1 MKNLL
6 IFSLV
11 LLLASCKDS
20 QNKSAPQEKPLRE
33 QIEVA
38 YNSSDWETVVALTDS
53 VIQSGEPYSDLI
65 LAYAQSWRELG
76 YPEKSV
82 QFILGVVNNED
93 VTTPKEYL
101 YHELGVCLSSL
112 GKYDEAIS
120 AYHRSYSINAEYV
133 RPLVGLADAYEHKGD
148 IDKARA
154 YYYIA
159 GILLFEHNCIDETL
173 SVAARCLEIAPD
185 HHQSWEL
192 MSKYYNMV
200 HDYEREDSCLQRMK
214 TLKSKKS

>member
-1 MKNLL
+1 MKKLF

-82 QFILGVVNNED
+82 QFILGVVDNED

-120 AYHRSYSINAEYV
+120 AFSLSNSLNIVYP
-133 RPLVGLADAYEHKGD
+133 RPLIGLADAYEHKGD
-148 IDKARA
+148 MEKAVE
-154 YYYIA
+154 YYYNA
-159 GILLFEHNCIDETL
+159 GMLLYEQKFVDETL
-173 SVAARCLEIAPD
+173 SLAVRCTEIAPD
-185 HHQSWEL
+185 NPLSWEL
-192 MSKYYNMV
+192 MAKYFHMIQ
-200 HDYEREDSCLQRMK
+200 DQESEDSCLAKMHS
-214 TLKSKKS
+214 LKSK